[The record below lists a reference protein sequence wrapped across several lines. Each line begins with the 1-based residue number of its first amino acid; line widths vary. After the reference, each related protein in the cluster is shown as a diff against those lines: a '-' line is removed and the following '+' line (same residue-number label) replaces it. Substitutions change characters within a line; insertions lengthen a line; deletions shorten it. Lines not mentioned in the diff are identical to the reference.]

1 MRGSAWRSDVRTLL
15 VTNFVTHY
23 RAPFF
28 ERLSKV
34 MDVEFL
40 LCTDGTEEFWQPHLG
55 TTDAAIRSTRV
66 VGRPIMPGLSFNP
79 AVLGELRRRDY
90 DVVIKCINGRF
101 ELAGTYAIA
110 KARDIPFVFWMEI
123 WWHPMNALGWLS
135 YPALHAVE
143 RGADA
148 IVTDGPQM
156 SAYVAGSG
164 IDPRKIFTATLA
176 VDNDLFL
183 DQSATQERAAL
194 RHRLG
199 VDDERP
205 VILAV
210 ARLRAEKGL
219 DILLQAA
226 GRLGDLHPLVV
237 IAGTGPLEREVSA
250 LAEAEGVDLRL
261 TGGLK
266 PREMP
271 AMYRAADLYAMPSIT
286 LPTIREPWG
295 LGVNEAMCAELPVV
309 VSDAVGAAAGRL
321 AEHRETALVVPER
334 DVDALARAMRTMLT
348 DRVLRERLV
357 AAALERVQ
365 TVTLDEAASQFKA
378 AAEYAVE
385 HHRRRRTR

>member
-1 MRGSAWRSDVRTLL
+1 VKTLV

-28 ERLSKV
+28 ERLAAA

-55 TTDAAIRSTRV
+55 TTQAALNSTRV
-66 VGRPIMPGLSFNP
+66 VGRRIMPGLSLNP
-79 AVLGELRRRDY
+79 AVVRELRRRDY

-101 ELAGTYAIA
+101 ELASTYAVA

-123 WWHPMNALGWLS
+123 WRHPMNTLGWLS
-135 YPALHAVE
+135 YPALRAVE

-156 SAYVAGSG
+156 SAYVAGNG
-164 IDPRKIFTATLA
+164 IDPGKVFTATIA

-183 DQSATQERAAL
+183 DASAKEGRAEL
-194 RHRLG
+194 RRRLG
-199 VDDERP
+199 ADEKRP

-210 ARLRAEKGL
+210 ARLRPEKGL
-219 DILLQAA
+219 DVLIRAA
-226 GRLGDLHPLVV
+226 AQLGDLHPLLVV
-237 IAGTGPLEREVSA
+237 AGTGPLQGELTG
-250 LAEAEGVDLRL
+250 LAAAEGVDLHL
-261 TGGLK
+261 TGGLQ
-266 PREMP
+266 PHEMP
-271 AMYRAADLYAMPSIT
+271 ALYRAADLYAMPSIT

-309 VSDAVGAAAGRL
+309 ASDAVGAAAGRL

-334 DVDALARAMRTMLT
+334 NADALARAMHTMLT
-348 DRVLRERLV
+348 DHALRERLV

-365 TVTLDEAASQFKA
+365 TVTLDNAVSQFKA

-385 HHRRRRTR
+385 HHRRRRPR